1 MKIRKIKRWLIDW
14 LIQELLSPFAFEGDV
29 VFSRS
34 RDGDDDEHLW
44 DDTELIKAYDNAINL
59 MKDEIVKR

>member
-1 MKIRKIKRWLIDW
+1 MATIY
-14 LIQELLSPFAFEGDV
+14 LSPFSFSQSGEV

-34 RDGDDDEHLW
+34 RDGDEDEQLW

-59 MKDEIVKR
+59 MNDEIVKR